1 MPTLNLEYYRK
12 QAKSLLHFAQTGD
25 AAALERIAL
34 HRGNVDPAQVK
45 LHDAQL
51 AIAREQGFASWPKFR
66 EFVEQSG
73 LDDQSLVDA
82 FIDAATSDLKRADE
96 SLAAN
101 PKIARA
107 GFYVALVLG
116 NSRQVG
122 RAVAKSPQLATR
134 KSGPQ
139 KCEPLIYTCFSRYAN
154 PAASKRAA
162 GLVGTARVLLL
173 HGADP
178 NTTIVTEDFP
188 DSPLSCL
195 YAATG
200 LNNNVALAELLLD
213 SGAKPN
219 DGESLYHSTEH
230 HDLECMKLLL
240 RHGAT
245 PQANDLKHMLDR
257 EDAEGV
263 RLLLAAGANPNQV
276 PWAVWR
282 GRSATVIAALLDAG
296 ADANEPR
303 LHLESPYA
311 MALRNGQHD
320 VAELLAAHGADTT
333 TTELDRYL
341 AAPDT
346 TPPPRDIDWQ
356 GRERLLSDLAMNH
369 RTNSVR
375 ALLAAGGPIDSR
387 GEHGGTALHWACWK
401 GYADLVELLLNAG
414 ASLTIEDYS
423 FHATPAGWLDHGRR
437 TCHEGA
443 GDYAAVARLLGVS
456 S

>member
-1 MPTLNLEYYRK
+1 MPTLTLEHYRK
-12 QAKSLLHFAQTGD
+12 QAASLLHFAQTGD

-73 LDDQSLVDA
+73 IDDQAVVDA
-82 FIDAATSDLKRADE
+82 FIDAATSDLKRAE
-96 SLAAN
+96 ELLSAN
-101 PKIARA
+101 AKIARA

-116 NSRQVG
+116 DAGQVK

-139 KCEPLIYTCFSRYAN
+139 KCEPLVYVCFSRYAN
-154 PAASKRAA
+154 PAASNRAA
-162 GLVGTARVLLL
+162 GMVETARVLLR

-178 NTTIVTEDFP
+178 NTTIITDELP
-188 DSPLSCL
+188 ESPLSCL

-200 LNNNVALAELLLD
+200 LNNNVALAQLLLE
-213 SGAKPN
+213 SGANPN

-230 HDLECMKLLL
+230 ADLECMKLLL

-245 PQANDLKHMLDR
+245 THGNILKHMLDR
-257 EDAEGV
+257 EDVEGLQ
-263 RLLLAAGANPNQV
+263 LLLAAGANPNEV

-282 GRSATVIAALLDAG
+282 GRGAAVIAELLDAG
-296 ADANEPR
+296 ADPNEPR
-303 LHLESPYA
+303 LHGQSPYA

-320 VAELLAAHGADTT
+320 VAELLAARGGDTT
-333 TTELDRYL
+333 VSDLDRYL
-341 AAPDT
+341 AAPDGMA
-346 TPPPRDIDWQ
+346 PPPNIDWQ
-356 GRERLLSDLAMNH
+356 GRERLLADLAMNH
-369 RTNSVR
+369 RTAAVR
-375 ALLAAGGPIDSR
+375 ALLAAGAPIDSR

-401 GYADLVELLLNAG
+401 GYADLVELLLKAG
-414 ASLTIEDYS
+414 ASLTIEDSS

-443 GDYAAVARLLGVS
+443 GDYPAVARLLGVS

>member
-1 MPTLNLEYYRK
+1 
-12 QAKSLLHFAQTGD
+12 
-25 AAALERIAL
+25 
-34 HRGNVDPAQVK
+34 
-45 LHDAQL
+45 
-51 AIAREQGFASWPKFR
+51 
-66 EFVEQSG
+66 
-73 LDDQSLVDA
+73 
-82 FIDAATSDLKRADE
+82 
-96 SLAAN
+96 
-101 PKIARA
+101 
-107 GFYVALVLG
+107 
-116 NSRQVG
+116 
-122 RAVAKSPQLATR
+122 
-134 KSGPQ
+134 
-139 KCEPLIYTCFSRYAN
+139 
-154 PAASKRAA
+154 
-162 GLVGTARVLLL
+162 
-173 HGADP
+173 
-178 NTTIVTEDFP
+178 
-188 DSPLSCL
+188 
-195 YAATG
+195 

-346 TPPPRDIDWQ
+346 TPPPREIDWQ